1 MSSMQQ
7 LSKKNS
13 TGKFPVLFFGIAADS
28 FGQSF
33 IDWSMYM
40 S

>member
-7 LSKKNS
+7 LSKKQHRKIS
-13 TGKFPVLFFGIAADS
+13 GAVFLKAADS